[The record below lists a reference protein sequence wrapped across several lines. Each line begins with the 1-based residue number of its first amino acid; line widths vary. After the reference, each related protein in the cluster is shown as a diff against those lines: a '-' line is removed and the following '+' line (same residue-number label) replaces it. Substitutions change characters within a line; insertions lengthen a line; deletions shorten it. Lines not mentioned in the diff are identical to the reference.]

1 MSKAETEKLYTLKF
15 LGPFYSTEKDGR
27 FGFKSP
33 DLKNAGLYIF
43 TFGYNSGFIVWFDGF
58 STRNVSVRLNDH
70 IKNIL
75 RGSYSI
81 LDVNEANAGRRVEI
95 WRGFYF
101 TKSESKK
108 KEFDERRQ
116 FLLPSIF
123 TMIKGLHIL
132 FAPLSESRR
141 VLSRIEAAIMN
152 QLHNS
157 SGLTSDFPYK
167 GMHLE
172 PRWPEE
178 TAFRVIVE
186 KGPIIHGLPAEFE
199 A

>member
-15 LGPFYSTEKDGR
+15 LGPFYPVEKQGKFR
-27 FGFKSP
+27 FISP
-33 DLKNAGLYIF
+33 DLKNAGLYMF
-43 TFGYNSGFIVWFDGF
+43 TFEYNSGFIVWFDGF
-58 STRNVSVRLNDH
+58 STRNVSNRLNDH

-95 WRGFYF
+95 WHGFYF
-101 TKSESKK
+101 TKNESKK
-108 KEFDERRQ
+108 REFDEQRQ
-116 FLLPSIF
+116 LLLPSIF
-123 TMIKGLHIL
+123 TMIKGLHI
-132 FAPLSESRR
+132 FFVPLNESRR

-152 QLHNS
+152 QLYNS
-157 SGLTSDFPYK
+157 SGITSDFPDK

-186 KGPIIHGLPAEFE
+186 KSPIIHGLPAEFE